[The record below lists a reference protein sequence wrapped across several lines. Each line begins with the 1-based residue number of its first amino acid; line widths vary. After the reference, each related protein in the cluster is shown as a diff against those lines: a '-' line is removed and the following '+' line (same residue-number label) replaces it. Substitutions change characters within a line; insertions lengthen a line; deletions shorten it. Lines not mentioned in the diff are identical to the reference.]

1 MRYRIKKVV
10 QRVPVMEDS
19 GGVTFEV
26 APIVEYVY
34 WCVQVHLFWWIWITV
49 KQYRSDVFER
59 EGKVEDYGQWLAE
72 ELLDKLEEED

>member
-1 MRYRIKKVV
+1 M
-10 QRVPVMEDS
+10 
-19 GGVTFEV
+19 
-26 APIVEYVY
+26 
-34 WCVQVHLFWWIWITV
+34 